1 MHRET
6 LSISKL
12 GAWAKLNN
20 VEFNG
25 VDFTVLRGNMG
36 SGLFTTTARST
47 NNPLLMTVPKDLV
60 LSLENVWLYA
70 KSDKHLRQVLE
81 ATEAYSRVSDP
92 KALMKAPEIGQEL
105 MVVRQ
110 REERF

>member
-6 LSISKL
+6 LSITQL

-25 VDFTVLRGNMG
+25 VEITALQGNIG
-36 SGLFTTTARST
+36 SGLLTTTARST
-47 NNPLLMTVPKDLV
+47 HNPLLMTVPEDLV
-60 LSLENVWLYA
+60 LSLENVWLHA

-81 ATEAYSRVSDP
+81 VTEEYSRVSDP
-92 KALMKAPEIGQEL
+92 KALMKAPETPDKD
-105 MVVRQ
+105 
-110 REERF
+110 

>member
-1 MHRET
+1 MYRET
-6 LSISKL
+6 LSINQL

-25 VDFTVLRGNMG
+25 VEITALQGNLG
-36 SGLFTTTARST
+36 SGLLTTTARSA
-47 NNPLLMTVPKDLV
+47 NNPMLMTVPKDLV

-81 ATEAYSRVSDP
+81 ATEEYSRVSDP
-92 KALMKAPEIGQEL
+92 KALMKAPQTL
-105 MVVRQ
+105 DKN
-110 REERF
+110 